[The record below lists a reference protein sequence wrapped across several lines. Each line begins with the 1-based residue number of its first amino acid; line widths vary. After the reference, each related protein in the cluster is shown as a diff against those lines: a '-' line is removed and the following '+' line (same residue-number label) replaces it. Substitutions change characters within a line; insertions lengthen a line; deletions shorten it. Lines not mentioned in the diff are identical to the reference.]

1 MHRLQSPARGNA
13 VCVGSVLPHDLRLTG
28 APGWARDYNLTVFN
42 IGQRTAVMGAFS
54 LAGYEGPIRTLPVIS
69 EDERIFVLGRAD
81 LGQLREVRTLE
92 QIVGQLLG
100 RKVAII
106 ESGPG
111 SLESV
116 PFT

>member
-1 MHRLQSPARGNA
+1 
-13 VCVGSVLPHDLRLTG
+13 
-28 APGWARDYNLTVFN
+28 VFN
-42 IGQRTAVMGAFS
+42 VGQRTAVEGAFA
-54 LAGYEGPIRTLPVIS
+54 LAGYEGAIRTLPVTS

-81 LGQLREVRTLE
+81 FARLRDVRALE

-106 ESGPG
+106 DVG
-111 SLESV
+111 SDSPASV